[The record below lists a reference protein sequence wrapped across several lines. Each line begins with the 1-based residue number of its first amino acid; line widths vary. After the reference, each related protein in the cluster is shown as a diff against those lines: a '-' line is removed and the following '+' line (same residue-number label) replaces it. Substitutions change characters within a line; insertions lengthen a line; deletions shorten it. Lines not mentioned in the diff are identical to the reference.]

1 MQKFE
6 TILGSAVWMAISVT
20 MMFAALE
27 PVELHAQ
34 DRLAQAATAA
44 CANDA
49 ASVSLLCET
58 SSL

>member
-6 TILGSAVWMAISVT
+6 TLFGSAVWMALSLT
-20 MMFAALE
+20 MVFVALE
-27 PVELHAQ
+27 PVEVHAH
-34 DRLAQAATAA
+34 DRLAAAASAA

>member
-6 TILGSAVWMAISVT
+6 TIFGSAIWMAMSLLMVLV
-20 MMFAALE
+20 ALE
-27 PVELHAQ
+27 PVELHAR
-34 DRLAQAATAA
+34 DRLAEAATAA